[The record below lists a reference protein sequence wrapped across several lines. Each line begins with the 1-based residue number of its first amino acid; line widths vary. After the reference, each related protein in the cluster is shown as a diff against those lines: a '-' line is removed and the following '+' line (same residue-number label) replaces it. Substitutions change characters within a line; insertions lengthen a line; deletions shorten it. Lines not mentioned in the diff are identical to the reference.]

1 MTKIRKQKKLKRSSK
16 RHTGEEELRSGLHPE
31 TKRAVFAIGLFVLSV
46 IVFFS
51 LIKQGGVVGTHLYNI
66 LFLGFGAGA
75 WMIPILLILSGI
87 ILLRSSRQYASIFI
101 GGIIGITSFVGF
113 LGVAW
118 QGSRLGGYLGFVVAS
133 FLQSLFGLWL
143 SIFILLGVFI
153 IAALIFVNLPI
164 FWRKHKE
171 EGDLRLEDFLSSD
184 FGPQKKHG
192 LARFFKRIIPK
203 PPFSFQR
210 LKTRS
215 LTHEDLTTHLEKERE
230 DTKEHDGTERITK
243 QRITYRKPPLDLLD
257 PEIGESSGGNIKANV
272 NIIKRTLQNFG
283 IDVEM
288 GEVNIG
294 PTVTQ
299 YTLKPAEGV
308 KLSKITALVSDL
320 SLALASHPIRIE
332 APIPGKA
339 LVGIEV
345 PNKQTKLVRIRDL
358 VSNQNFS
365 KAPSD
370 LFIALG
376 QDVAGNPVFADLEKM
391 PHLLI
396 AGSTGSGK
404 TIALNCIITSFLYR
418 NSPRTLRF
426 ILIDP
431 KRVEFPVYN
440 GLPHLLTPV
449 ITNVNKTVSAL
460 RWLVGEMERRF
471 EVLAASEARD
481 IIAYNSM
488 VAQKGS
494 ENEDILPYLVVM
506 IDELA
511 DLMAAKPKEIES
523 SIVRLAQMARAVGI
537 HLIIA
542 TQRPSVEVI
551 TGLIKANIT
560 SRMAFQVAS
569 QVDSRTILDM
579 AGAEKLLGNG
589 DMLFMSAENAKPKRV
604 QGAFLSDV
612 EIKRITNYIKET
624 QKTQNIPKFD
634 EEEIL
639 EGASANQQTINQFD
653 NFDGGKDEMYE
664 EAKQLVLETR
674 RASAS
679 FLQRRLSI
687 GYARAARLLDI
698 MEEKG
703 IIGPGEGA
711 KPRDVYGGNRADT
724 YDDFGSEGKN
734 DDRV

>member
-1 MTKIRKQKKLKRSSK
+1 MSK
-16 RHTGEEELRSGLHPE
+16 RRAKIKKKAKRQRAKEELRSGLHPE
-31 TKRAVFAIGLFVLSV
+31 TKRAILAIGVFVVSL
-46 IVFFS
+46 IIFFS
-51 LIKQGGVVGTHLYNI
+51 LIKQGGVVGGYLYNM
-66 LFLGFGAGA
+66 LFASLGAGA
-75 WMIPILLILSGI
+75 WMVPFVFVLSGI
-87 ILLRSSRQYASIFI
+87 TLLRSSHKYSSILI
-101 GGIIGITSFVGF
+101 GCFIGITAFAGLLGVVAQESRFGGYAGF
-113 LGVAW
+113 LI
-118 QGSRLGGYLGFVVAS
+118 AS

-143 SIFILLGVFI
+143 SVFILLGLFI
-153 IAALIFVNLPI
+153 IAVLVFVNFHI
-164 FWRKHKE
+164 GGKE
-171 EGDLRLEDFLSSD
+171 EKKADELRLENFFSS
-184 FGPQKKHG
+184 GLGTQKK
-192 LARFFKRIIPK
+192 LSFLRFFTRVIPK
-203 PPFSFQR
+203 PPFSFPR
-210 LKTRS
+210 LKTKS
-215 LTHEDLTTHLEKERE
+215 LKQEDLTTHLERE
-230 DTKEHDGTERITK
+230 HEDSKGHESTKRIVK
-243 QRITYRKPPLDLLD
+243 QKIMYRRPPIDLLE
-257 PEIGESSGGNIKANV
+257 PEIGESSGGNIKANI

-283 IDVEM
+283 IEVEM

-404 TIALNCIITSFLYR
+404 TIALNSIITSFLYK
-418 NSPRTLRF
+418 NSPKTLRF

-471 EVLAASEARD
+471 EVLAAREARD
-481 IIAYNSM
+481 IIAYNSL
-488 VAQKGS
+488 VSQKEAGES
-494 ENEDILPYLVVM
+494 EDVLPYLVVM

-511 DLMAAKPKEIES
+511 DLMAAKPREIES

-537 HLIIA
+537 HLVIA

-604 QGAFLSDV
+604 QGAFMSDA

-624 QKTQNIPKFD
+624 QKPQNISEFD

-639 EGASANQQTINQFD
+639 KSAIGGQPIIDQLDTL
-653 NFDGGKDEMYE
+653 DGGKDEMYE
-664 EAKQLVLETR
+664 EAKLLVLETR

-698 MEEKG
+698 MEEEG
-703 IIGPGEGA
+703 IVGPGEGA
-711 KPRDVYGGNRADT
+711 KPREVYGGLQQADVSDGT
-724 YDDFGSEGKN
+724 DFEGKSN
-734 DDRV
+734 E